1 MEYVVVIACGVALAL
16 LLNQVM
22 AFAEVQGALK
32 DKIMQVITGQNMVV
46 SVDEDSKEQSLDER
60 KNDFFRR
67 PEWINDLASGYQAL
81 KNKFKEGLSETW
93 ENVKNIELGEVAQS
107 LWNNTTNALD
117 SVWQWMKENKE
128 VVASAGVIIAG
139 VGLLLIPGLEPLGL
153 MLLANW
159 GLSLGFGALLNGGK
173 VDKTVLLGAA
183 IGGAA
188 GAIGGGVASALF
200 SGLAKFAPG
209 LGAAITGSRFL
220 GPIISG
226 GRQILGKAPA
236 LVQRMA
242 SGLFSKMGAM
252 AATEGAIT
260 SGVDDWLRGKEL
272 NWKRA
277 ILSGLAGATLV
288 GFASG
293 AYPLVQPLIN
303 KATATIEKHAGPV
316 VAKINKLPIPTLE
329 VLEAP
334 GVGKVPNSKTVGDTP
349 FGAWL
354 QKFAGKRTDKSSS
367 PKFDFAKVRKEGI
380 KKIEN
385 KYGGVVEGESNKSSV
400 LNPRDIRFMQSTIS
414 NKTGDYTVFN
424 NANTFSKNP
433 SKIFELEPIRVW
445 KDGKGNIW
453 TLDHRRLG
461 AARLAEIDKIP
472 VRWVSK
478 AEVYKD
484 AWKLTTKVD
493 GKSVILKN
501 GDGTTHII
509 K

>member
-1 MEYVVVIACGVALAL
+1 MIGLGAGALAFRLIGERLATMAPPWLGKWLPFVGSGGVAGVA
-16 LLNQVM
+16 
-22 AFAEVQGALK
+22 
-32 DKIMQVITGQNMVV
+32 
-46 SVDEDSKEQSLDER
+46 DS
-60 KNDFFRR
+60 
-67 PEWINDLASGYQAL
+67 ASFDYMR
-81 KNKFKEGLSETW
+81 
-93 ENVKNIELGEVAQS
+93 
-107 LWNNTTNALD
+107 D
-117 SVWQWMKENKE
+117 
-128 VVASAGVIIAG
+128 
-139 VGLLLIPGLEPLGL
+139 
-153 MLLANW
+153 
-159 GLSLGFGALLNGGK
+159 GK
-173 VDKTVLLGAA
+173 VDWK
-183 IGGAA
+183 
-188 GAIGGGVASALF
+188 
-200 SGLAKFAPG
+200 
-209 LGAAITGSRFL
+209 
-220 GPIISG
+220 
-226 GRQILGKAPA
+226 KA
-236 LVQRMA
+236 
-242 SGLFSKMGAM
+242 
-252 AATEGAIT
+252 
-260 SGVDDWLRGKEL
+260 
-272 NWKRA
+272 
-277 ILSGLAGATLV
+277 GLAGILSVAI
-288 GFASG
+288 GFAG
-293 AYPLVQPLIN
+293 LGVAQYGGKLI
-303 KATATIEKHAGPV
+303 GPAV
-316 VAKINKLPIPTLE
+316 VSKINDIPLTA
-329 VLEAP
+329 VSVFKDGTTSAP
-334 GVGKVPNSKTVGDTP
+334 KTVGDTP